1 MGRTGLLVAAMA
13 LAACVRT
20 APAPRHSEAMERSAR
35 VLRQLDRLE
44 ADLHQGNA
52 ETLTY
57 AELVNRHKRAEQ
69 IACKVTDEHV
79 SEIHRLAMAQE
90 EKMLGKHI
98 ARLKKRKTMAM
109 ARRQP
114 AARRAIAAN

>member
-20 APAPRHSEAMERSAR
+20 APAARQSEAMERSAR
-35 VLRQLDRLE
+35 ILRQLDRLE

-52 ETLTY
+52 ETTTY
-57 AELVNRHKRAEQ
+57 AELVERHKRAEQ
-69 IACKVTDEHV
+69 MACKVTDEHV
-79 SEIHRLAMAQE
+79 NEIHRLAMAQE
-90 EKMLGKHI
+90 EKLGKHV

-109 ARRQP
+109 ARRQ
-114 AARRAIAAN
+114 

>member
-1 MGRTGLLVAAMA
+1 MGRTGLLMVAMA
-13 LAACVRT
+13 LAACVRA
-20 APAPRHSEAMERSAR
+20 APAPRQSEAMERSAR
-35 VLRQLDRLE
+35 ILRQLDRLE

-52 ETLTY
+52 ETVTY
-57 AELVNRHKRAEQ
+57 AELVARRNRAEQ

-79 SEIHRLAMAQE
+79 NEIHRLAVAQE

-98 ARLKKRKTMAM
+98 ARLKKRKTVAM

-114 AARRAIAAN
+114 AHRTVAAN